1 MAFRRGPN
9 IITEGL
15 VLYLDAANPK
25 SYPGSGTSWFDLSD
39 KGNNSTLT
47 NGPSY
52 SSTNGGSFLFDGVD
66 DYSTLPYNSS
76 MDNDYTTIST
86 WVKSTFVTGPNN
98 RHYIFDSIG
107 HKVLLYVD
115 EPNTLTFYVVTTTG
129 GAGIS
134 YINSLVSENSW
145 LNIVGTF
152 NGSTI
157 ALYVNGVLVNSGS
170 LSGTVAASG
179 GLTGRLMD
187 YRLNGYE
194 TQGLAASFMLY
205 DKALTADEVL
215 QNYNGLKG
223 RFKI

>member
-1 MAFRRGPN
+1 MATKGGPN
-9 IITEGL
+9 VVTDGL

-25 SYPGSGTSWFDLSD
+25 SYPGSGTTWFDLSG

-47 NGPSY
+47 NSPSY

-76 MDNDYTTIST
+76 MDNNYTTLST

-107 HKVLLYVD
+107 HKVIFYVD
-115 EPNTLTFYVVTTTG
+115 EPNTLNFYVVTTTG
-129 GAGIS
+129 GTAIS
-134 YINSLVSENSW
+134 YINSLVSEDSW

-157 ALYVNGVLVNSGS
+157 ALYVNGTLVSSSS

-187 YRLNGYE
+187 YRLNGFE
-194 TQGLAASFMLY
+194 TQGSAASFMLY

-215 QNYNGLKG
+215 QNYNATKH
-223 RFKI
+223 RFK

>member
-1 MAFRRGPN
+1 MYTGPQ
-9 IITEGL
+9 IITDGL

-25 SYPGSGTSWFDLSD
+25 SYPGSGTTWFDLSG

-47 NGPSY
+47 NSPSY

-76 MDNDYTTIST
+76 MDNNYTTLST

-107 HKVLLYVD
+107 HKVLCYAD
-115 EPNTLTFYVVTTTG
+115 EPNTLNFHVITTTG
-129 GAGIS
+129 GTAIS
-134 YINSLVSENSW
+134 YINSLVSEDSW

-157 ALYVNGVLVNSGS
+157 ALYVNGTLVSSNS

-187 YRLNGYE
+187 YRLDGFE
-194 TQGLAASFMLY
+194 TQGSAASFMLY

-215 QNYNGLKG
+215 QNYNATKQ
-223 RFKI
+223 RFK